1 MLGFKKK
8 NDVTRGS
15 FNLQFLYVLVPSH
28 FVLFC
33 PSQVK
38 ELQKQTGVRIKVVTS
53 NETTENSEAIIVIE
67 ESFASGQVSH
77 DFMVHRDFFGSY
89 CGKKEL
95 ETFL

>member
-1 MLGFKKK
+1 MGLS
-8 NDVTRGS
+8 TCES
-15 FNLQFLYVLVPSH
+15 FFHISVPSH

-33 PSQVK
+33 LSQVK

-77 DFMVHRDFFGSY
+77 NFML
-89 CGKKEL
+89 C
-95 ETFL
+95 